1 MCRGRAARYK
11 APLGSPGELMMSTET
26 ARFNMIESQ
35 LRPNR
40 IINERVLAAFAR
52 IRRELFAPPGLRAA
66 AYVDED
72 LPLGG
77 GRAMMEPRVAARL
90 LQTAAPA
97 RTEVAL
103 VVGAGSG
110 YEAAVTAMLAK
121 SVTALEED
129 PDLARRAR
137 AALVEHGIATVEVV
151 EGPLSEG
158 WRPHAPYDVILFGG
172 AVAEVPAAIKG
183 QLAEDGRLLVV
194 VRSADGVGRA
204 MLVTRAGGTFGQRS
218 LFDAAIPLLPGFA
231 AKPQFVF

>member
-1 MCRGRAARYK
+1 MT
-11 APLGSPGELMMSTET
+11 MSDET

-40 IINERVLAAFAR
+40 IVDERVLAAFAR
-52 IRRELFAPPGLRAA
+52 IRRELFAPAGLRAA

-90 LQTAAPA
+90 LQAAAPA
-97 RTEVAL
+97 RTEIAL

-121 SVTALEED
+121 SVTAVEED

-137 AALVEHGIATVEVV
+137 AALVEHGIAAVEVV

-172 AVAEVPAAIKG
+172 AVAEVPAAIRG
-183 QLAEDGRLLVV
+183 QLAEGGRLVAV
-194 VRSADGVGRA
+194 VRGADSLGRA
-204 MLVTRAGGTFGQRS
+204 VLMTRAGGAFGQRA
-218 LFDAAIPLLPGFA
+218 LFDAAVPLLPGFA